1 MGNWRDYLPLRSYIG
16 RFFKYAFLLIA
27 LSINLKIVF
36 DGFSYYLARRSLDT
50 ELESKKLSSL
60 EYLGV
65 LQKRD
70 RAYIIDTLEAR
81 CTERKQLAIF
91 RILDAETHKA
101 LDNAYATSLAMKDNL
116 AYLIGRMEKENKD
129 LSDLVDLEKLRTEV
143 NKPTFALSTIDR
155 IVKPVDDDKRNDPT
169 YQAAAKTV
177 VDRLKETS
185 RPYVDQLASQAKVRV
200 DAQKLLGKDSP
211 LFSDVD
217 VLERRLARLREQ
229 RKETRQKLNPD
240 LDEVLSRYAVWTEA
254 LTGSAGD
261 NAVLDEIAFQL
272 SDDTRTRLSQ
282 VNCERFEAYFTK
294 VTGRPLNKD
303 EELARNE
310 KTTGFWLTL
319 AVAPGAIVQFYR
331 SNVNAFFNMP
341 SVAQTLFVTLILGA
355 LGALTINV
363 LRLSKVGWW
372 AAQSDPAWGELMLSP
387 TLGAL
392 AAFGIFLLGSS
403 GLLLTSDAKSSG
415 ATSLSA
421 FFIGMLGF
429 ISGLLYDEAFGRVRR
444 FGATFFAGDSPVIV
458 ITAEDRSLAEALRA
472 AKASFLADLVLKF
485 GIGRRIADET
495 EFTLLVPSD
504 DAMSRLTLQAWRE
517 ISEPTTRPKFENW
530 FRRHHALKRMTKNEV
545 VTGSVTELQVEDST
559 KYALAAEDDVLT
571 VNKVK
576 VIEADISWRN
586 GVIHVLE
593 GDVG

>member
-1 MGNWRDYLPLRSYIG
+1 
-16 RFFKYAFLLIA
+16 IA

-70 RAYIIDTLEAR
+70 RAYIIDTLETR
-81 CTERKQLAIF
+81 CTERAQLAIF

-101 LDNAYATSLAMKDNL
+101 LDHAYATSLAMKDNL
-116 AYLIGRMEKENKD
+116 AYLIGRIEKENKD

-155 IVKPVDDDKRNDPT
+155 IVKPVDDDKRNDLT

-185 RPYVDQLASQAKVRV
+185 RPYVDQLASQAKVRA

-229 RKETRQKLNPD
+229 RKEIRQKLNPD

-272 SDDTRTRLSQ
+272 SDDTRTRLSK

-294 VTGRPLNKD
+294 VTGTPLNKD

-310 KTTGFWLTL
+310 KTSGFWLTL

-372 AAQSDPAWGELMLSP
+372 AAQSDPAWGELALAP

-403 GLLLTSDAKSSG
+403 GLLLTSDGKSSG

-458 ITAEDRSLAEALRA
+458 ISPEDRSLAEALRA
-472 AKASFLADLVLKF
+472 AKASFVADLVLKF
-485 GIGRRIADET
+485 GIE
-495 EFTLLVPSD
+495 
-504 DAMSRLTLQAWRE
+504 
-517 ISEPTTRPKFENW
+517 SELGTSPNSPCWCPPTMR
-530 FRRHHALKRMTKNEV
+530 
-545 VTGSVTELQVEDST
+545 
-559 KYALAAEDDVLT
+559 
-571 VNKVK
+571 
-576 VIEADISWRN
+576 
-586 GVIHVLE
+586 
-593 GDVG
+593 

>member
-1 MGNWRDYLPLRSYIG
+1 MGNWRDYLPPRSYIG

-81 CTERKQLAIF
+81 CTERAQLAIF

-101 LDNAYATSLAMKDNL
+101 LDHAYATSLAMKDNL
-116 AYLIGRMEKENKD
+116 AYLIGRIEKENKD

-155 IVKPVDDDKRNDPT
+155 IVKPVDDDKRNDLT

-185 RPYVDQLASQAKVRV
+185 RPYVDQLASQAKVRA

-229 RKETRQKLNPD
+229 RKEIRQKLNPD

-272 SDDTRTRLSQ
+272 SDDTRTRLSK

-294 VTGRPLNKD
+294 VTGTPLNKD

-310 KTTGFWLTL
+310 KTSGFWLTL

-372 AAQSDPAWGELMLSP
+372 AAQSDPAWGELALAP

-403 GLLLTSDAKSSG
+403 GLLLTSDGKSSG

-458 ITAEDRSLAEALRA
+458 ISPEDRSLAEALRA
-472 AKASFLADLVLKF
+472 AKASFVADLVLKF
-485 GIGRRIADET
+485 GIGKRIGDES

-530 FRRHHALKRMTKNEV
+530 FRRHHALKRVKKSDV
-545 VTGSVTELQVEDST
+545 ATGSVTELQVEDST
-559 KYALAAEDDVLT
+559 KYALAVEDDALT

-576 VIEADISWRN
+576 VIEPDLSWRN